1 MSVAD
6 SNQLTLTIAC
16 FEMESA
22 SSSVSAKSTKSSFTS
37 SLKVFMIFSA
47 KWLKNV
53 RKEDKSSEKVF
64 KHLKRI

>member
-47 KWLKNV
+47 KWLKMW
-53 RKEDKSSEKVF
+53 E
-64 KHLKRI
+64 KRIKVQKRFSNI